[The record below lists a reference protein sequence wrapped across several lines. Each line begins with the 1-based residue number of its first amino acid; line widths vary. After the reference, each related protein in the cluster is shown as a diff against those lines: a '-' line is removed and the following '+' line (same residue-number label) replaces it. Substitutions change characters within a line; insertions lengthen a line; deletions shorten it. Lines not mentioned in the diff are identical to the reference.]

1 MQNVVGW
8 IFAIRRIEQSRWA
21 VLVGVVVGDFGREN
35 WRRWQVKSHRCGP
48 RLRSVREGVIGSA
61 IVGSI
66 GRRRL
71 LRLLRLTDML
81 LIIGVR
87 SGMTIVV
94 LLSHLK
100 CQEIVVSELLIHCKR
115 GEKEDERKEE
125 RG

>member
-1 MQNVVGW
+1 M
-8 IFAIRRIEQSRWA
+8 
-21 VLVGVVVGDFGREN
+21 
-35 WRRWQVKSHRCGP
+35 
-48 RLRSVREGVIGSA
+48 REGVIGSA

-115 GEKEDERKEE
+115 GEKEDESKEE

>member
-1 MQNVVGW
+1 
-8 IFAIRRIEQSRWA
+8 
-21 VLVGVVVGDFGREN
+21 
-35 WRRWQVKSHRCGP
+35 
-48 RLRSVREGVIGSA
+48 VREGVIGSA

-100 CQEIVVSELLIHCKR
+100 CQEIVVSELLIRCKR
-115 GEKEDERKEE
+115 GEKEDESKEE

>member
-1 MQNVVGW
+1 M
-8 IFAIRRIEQSRWA
+8 
-21 VLVGVVVGDFGREN
+21 
-35 WRRWQVKSHRCGP
+35 
-48 RLRSVREGVIGSA
+48 REGVIGSA
-61 IVGSI
+61 IGGSI
-66 GRRRL
+66 ERRRL
-71 LRLLRLTDML
+71 VRLLRLTDML

-115 GEKEDERKEE
+115 GEKEDESKEE